1 MLKTVMCFR
10 CENGILPEIIRNL
23 SSKSVGEVLDILY
36 SRYSESIVNK
46 AMCSYLRP

>member
-23 SSKSVGEVLDILY
+23 SSKSVREVLDILY
-36 SRYSESIVNK
+36 SRYPE
-46 AMCSYLRP
+46 